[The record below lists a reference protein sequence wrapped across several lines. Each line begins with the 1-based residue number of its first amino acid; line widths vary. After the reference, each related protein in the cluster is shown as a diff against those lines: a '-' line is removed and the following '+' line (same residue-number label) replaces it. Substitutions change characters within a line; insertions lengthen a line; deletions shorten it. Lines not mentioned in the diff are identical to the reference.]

1 MSTIVENLMHLLTR
15 WLGQEDVGSQG
26 ERLAANYLKQKGFRI
41 LARNL
46 KSKLGEIDI
55 VAQVP
60 ASQDVAVIEV
70 KTRVLQ
76 DDGPSPFTRPEER
89 VSPSKQLQLTK
100 LACQLARRKRLK
112 ARVIRFDVVGVDI
125 VPGGQTVIRHHPGAF
140 ESRV

>member
-1 MSTIVENLMHLLTR
+1 MSSIVENLMHVLAR

-26 ERLAANYLKQKGFRI
+26 ERLAADYLRQKGFRI

-46 KSKLGEIDI
+46 KNKFGEIDI

-76 DDGPSPFTRPEER
+76 DESSPFTRPEER
-89 VSPSKQLQLTK
+89 VSHSKQLQLTK

-125 VPGGQTVIRHHPGAF
+125 VPGGQAVIRHHPGAF
-140 ESRV
+140 ESTV